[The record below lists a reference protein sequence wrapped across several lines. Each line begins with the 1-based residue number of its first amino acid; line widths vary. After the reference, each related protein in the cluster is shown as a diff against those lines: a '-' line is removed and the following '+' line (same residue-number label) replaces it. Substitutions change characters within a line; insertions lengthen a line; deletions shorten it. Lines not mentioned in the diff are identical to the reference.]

1 MHYRRGPQFKKKLA
15 MERKYN
21 FLREAFQGRWEPAFR
36 NEKIIFMLI
45 KLFGIRH
52 LAMQQRRK
60 SQEVRI
66 SYDTEKYYDRISSLY
81 FSERKFRGY
90 KGS

>member
-52 LAMQQRRK
+52 LAMQ
-60 SQEVRI
+60 
-66 SYDTEKYYDRISSLY
+66 
-81 FSERKFRGY
+81 
-90 KGS
+90 